1 MTLSTD
7 SPVRRTILSRITP
20 AALAGFALVLLV
32 RLLTLPRSLWEM
44 DEVLFARAV
53 ERFDPLSHRP
63 HPPGYPVVVGL
74 GKLLNLVF
82 HDPFTSLV
90 VLSLVASLV
99 GYWALVAAFRR
110 ITGGADAERVAIAG
124 ALLFQLSPAML
135 VQGPLP
141 MSDPPALMF
150 LALALA
156 AGALLRDGG
165 GTWSALTLG
174 VSASAAIGCRPQLA
188 LVVLPMLAV
197 ALWQTPGW
205 RRRGEVVA
213 AFTLVSLLWFVPLV
227 LATRGFTG
235 FLVYQSKQ
243 AAYVA
248 GHDAT
253 LSRGGNPVYAVA
265 KRFITHPWGRK
276 QMAFPVLALAV
287 AGIVALSRRRRSTA
301 IPLAVLTAFQLAVC
315 LLIMDPADAV
325 RYALPSMLGIAFAAA
340 VGMQAL
346 ARLVR
351 VPAAAARL
359 APLLVTL
366 LIVAASIAYAW
377 PVLAVRSRTLSPTI
391 SAVRWARRN
400 VPAKSVILAGED
412 MAPQADLLLKAGY
425 DLKRIEDGFHHAACR
440 PEAQAWIFAEG
451 ESRWP
456 GAVTFRWPDSDPYHK
471 LTRDHYRVIS
481 LSPVALDHRFKSVRG
496 VYGWEPTLLDARWRW
511 LDADAAI
518 RIFPHKWVRAAVL
531 KLGLDPSAPF
541 PANTVTLSIDGV
553 PSKTVEIA
561 RGTWQRVELPLPAHR
576 MVEIGIRSA
585 HSFVTMKDGAPRR
598 DAVQLLAVERIAR

>member
-1 MTLSTD
+1 MTLSTEA
-7 SPVRRTILSRITP
+7 SSRAPSRT
-20 AALAGFALVLLV
+20 ALAGFFLMLLV
-32 RLLTLPRSLWEM
+32 RLLTLPSSLWEL

-82 HDPFTSLV
+82 HDPFA
-90 VLSLVASLV
+90 SLVALSLISSLV
-99 GYWALVAAFRR
+99 GYWALVVAFRR
-110 ITGGADAERVAIAG
+110 IAGGGADAERVAVAG

-156 AGALLRDGG
+156 AGAILRDGG
-165 GTWSALTLG
+165 GLWSALALG
-174 VSASAAIGCRPQLA
+174 ASASASIGCRPQFALA
-188 LVVLPMLAV
+188 VLPMLAV

-213 AFTLVSLLWFVPLV
+213 AFTLASLLWFVPLV
-227 LATRGFTG
+227 LATRGLSG
-235 FLVYQSKQ
+235 FLVYQSRQ

-253 LSRGGNPVYAVA
+253 LSRGGSPIVSVA

-276 QMAFPVLALAV
+276 EMAFPVLALAA
-287 AGIVALSRRRRSTA
+287 AGIVTLFRQRRSAA

-325 RYALPSMLGIAFAAA
+325 RYALPSVLGVALAAA
-340 VGMQAL
+340 SGAQILAQAL
-346 ARLVR
+346 ARLIKI
-351 VPAAAARL
+351 PAAARL
-359 APLLVTL
+359 VPILAAL
-366 LIVAASIAYAW
+366 LIAAWGIVYAW
-377 PVLAVRSRTLSPTI
+377 PVLAARSQTLSPLI
-391 SAVRWARRN
+391 SAARWARRN
-400 VPAKSVILAGED
+400 LPEQSVILRGED
-412 MAPQADLLLKAGY
+412 MAPQADLLFKEGF
-425 DLKRIEDGFHHAACR
+425 DLNPVEEGFHHAAFR
-440 PEAQAWIFAEG
+440 PEAQAWLLAEG

-456 GAVTFRWPDSDPYHK
+456 GAVSFRWPDSDPYHK
-471 LTRDHYRVIS
+471 LTRDHYRVVS
-481 LSPVALDHRFKSVRG
+481 LSPIPPDRRFESVRG

-518 RIFPHKWVRAAVL
+518 RILPRKPIGAVAV
-531 KLGLDPSAPF
+531 KLGLAPSAPL
-541 PANTVTLSIDGV
+541 ASNAVTLSIDGA
-553 PSKTVEIA
+553 PGQTVEIA
-561 RGTWQRVELPLPAHR
+561 RGTWRRIEMPLTTHR
-576 MVEIGIRSA
+576 PVEIGIRSA
-585 HSFVTMKDGAPRR
+585 RSFAAVKEGNPRR
-598 DAVQLLAVERIAR
+598 VAVQLLAVEPIAR

>member
-1 MTLSTD
+1 M
-7 SPVRRTILSRITP
+7 
-20 AALAGFALVLLV
+20 
-32 RLLTLPRSLWEM
+32 
-44 DEVLFARAV
+44 
-53 ERFDPLSHRP
+53 
-63 HPPGYPVVVGL
+63 VVGL
-74 GKLLNLVF
+74 GKLLNLIF

-90 VLSLVASLV
+90 ALSLISSLV

-110 ITGGADAERVAIAG
+110 IAGGTDAEPVAVAG

-156 AGALLRDGG
+156 AGAILREGG
-165 GTWSALTLG
+165 GIWSALALG
-174 VSASAAIGCRPQLA
+174 ASASAAIGCRPQLA
-188 LVVLPMLAV
+188 LAVLPMLAV
-197 ALWQTPGW
+197 ALWQIPGW
-205 RRRGEVVA
+205 RRRGEAVA

-227 LATRGFTG
+227 VATQGITG

-243 AAYVA
+243 ATYVA

-253 LSRGGNPVYAVA
+253 LSRGGSSLYAVA

-276 QMAFPVLALAV
+276 QMAFPVLALAA
-287 AGIVALSRRRRSTA
+287 AGVVALFRRRRSAA
-301 IPLAVLTAFQLAVC
+301 IPLAILTVFQLAVC

-325 RYALPSMLGIAFAAA
+325 RYALPSLLGVAFAAA
-340 VGMQAL
+340 MGTEAL

-351 VPAAAARL
+351 APAAARL
-359 APLLVTL
+359 VPILAAL
-366 LIVAASIAYAW
+366 LIAAGSIAYAW
-377 PVLAVRSRTLSPTI
+377 PVLAVRSRTLSPLI
-391 SAVRWARRN
+391 SAARWARRN

-412 MAPQADLLLKAGY
+412 MAPQADLLLKEGF

-440 PEAQAWIFAEG
+440 PDAQAWIFAEG

-481 LSPVALDHRFKSVRG
+481 LSPIPLNRRFEIVRG

-518 RIFPHKWVRAAVL
+518 RIFPRKKIRAAVV
-531 KLGLDPSAPF
+531 KLGLAPSAPF
-541 PANTVTLSIDGV
+541 PANTVTLSVDGF
-553 PSKTVEIA
+553 PDQTMEIA
-561 RGTWQRVELPLPAHR
+561 RGTWRSVELPLPTQRTGRDRDPLRPLVRRHERGETPPGRRAAPCR
-576 MVEIGIRSA
+576 RSDRPL
-585 HSFVTMKDGAPRR
+585 S
-598 DAVQLLAVERIAR
+598 

>member
-7 SPVRRTILSRITP
+7 SPLRRMIPSRTSP
-20 AALAGFALVLLV
+20 AALAGFALVLLA

-44 DEVLFARAV
+44 DEVLFVRAV
-53 ERFDPLSHRP
+53 ERFDPLTHRP

-74 GKLLNLVF
+74 GKLLNLLF

-90 VLSLVASLV
+90 ALSLIASLV

-110 ITGGADAERVAIAG
+110 IAGGADAERVAVAG

-156 AGALLRDGG
+156 AGAILRDGG
-165 GTWSALTLG
+165 GIWSALTLG
-174 VSASAAIGCRPQLA
+174 ASASAAIGCRPQLA

-205 RRRGEVVA
+205 RRRGEIAA

-227 LATRGFTG
+227 LATRGFNG

-243 AAYVA
+243 ATYVA

-253 LSRGGNPVYAVA
+253 LSRGSSSLYAVA
-265 KRFITHPWGRK
+265 KRFVTHPWGHK
-276 QMAFPVLALAV
+276 QMAFPVLALA
-287 AGIVALSRRRRSTA
+287 AIGSVALSRRRRSA
-301 IPLAVLTAFQLAVC
+301 ALPLAVLTLFQLAVC

-325 RYALPSMLGIAFAAA
+325 RYALPSMLGIAFAAVMGA
-340 VGMQAL
+340 QFLG
-346 ARLVR
+346 RLVR
-351 VPAAAARL
+351 APAAARL
-359 APLLVTL
+359 APILFTL

-412 MAPQADLLLKAGY
+412 VAPQADLLFKAGY
-425 DLKRIEDGFHHAACR
+425 DLKRIDDGFHHAACR

-481 LSPVALDHRFKSVRG
+481 LSPVPLDRRFKSVRG

-518 RIFPHKWVRAAVL
+518 RIFPRKWVRAAVV

-541 PANTVTLSIDGV
+541 PANTVTLSVDGV
-553 PSKTVEIA
+553 PNKTVEIA
-561 RGTWQRVELPLPAHR
+561 RGTWQRIELPLPAHR

-585 HSFVTMKDGAPRR
+585 RSFVTSKDGVPRR
-598 DAVQLLAVERIAR
+598 AAVQLLAVERIAR

>member
-1 MTLSTD
+1 
-7 SPVRRTILSRITP
+7 
-20 AALAGFALVLLV
+20 
-32 RLLTLPRSLWEM
+32 M

-53 ERFDPLSHRP
+53 ERFDPLTHRP

-74 GKLLNLVF
+74 GKLLNLAF

-90 VLSLVASLV
+90 ALSLISSLV

-110 ITGGADAERVAIAG
+110 IAGGVEAERVAVAG

-156 AGALLRDGG
+156 AGAILRDGG
-165 GTWSALTLG
+165 GIWSALTLG
-174 VSASAAIGCRPQLA
+174 ASASAAIGCRPQLA
-188 LVVLPMLAV
+188 LAILPMLAV

-205 RRRGEVVA
+205 RRRGEVAA

-227 LATRGFTG
+227 VATRGLTG

-253 LSRGGNPVYAVA
+253 LSRGGSPVYAVA

-276 QMAFPVLALAV
+276 QMAFPVLALAL
-287 AGIVALSRRRRSTA
+287 AGTVALSRRRRSA
-301 IPLAVLTAFQLAVC
+301 ALPLAVLTAFQLAVC

-325 RYALPSMLGIAFAAA
+325 RYALPSMLGIALAAA
-340 VGMQAL
+340 VGALAL

-351 VPAAAARL
+351 APAAARL
-359 APLLVTL
+359 VPILVTL
-366 LIVAASIAYAW
+366 LIAAGSIAYAW
-377 PVLAVRSRTLSPTI
+377 PVLAVRSQTLSPII
-391 SAVRWARRN
+391 SAARWARRN
-400 VPAKSVILAGED
+400 VPEKSVILAGED
-412 MAPQADLLLKAGY
+412 VAPQADLLLKEGF

-456 GAVTFRWPDSDPYHK
+456 GAVTFRWPDSDSYHK
-471 LTRDHYRVIS
+471 LTRDHYRVVS
-481 LSPVALDHRFKSVRG
+481 LSPVPLDRRFKIVRG
-496 VYGWEPTLLDARWRW
+496 AYGWEPTLLDARWRW

-518 RIFPHKWVRAAVL
+518 RIFPRRWIRTAVV
-531 KLGLDPSAPF
+531 KLRLDPSAPL
-541 PANTVTLSIDGV
+541 ASNTVTLSINGA
-553 PSKTVEIA
+553 PGKTVEIA
-561 RGTWQRVELPLPAHR
+561 RGTWQSVELPLPAHR
-576 MVEIGIRSA
+576 MIEIDIRSSR
-585 HSFVTMKDGAPRR
+585 SFIAVKEGISRR
-598 DAVQLLAVERIAR
+598 IAVQLLAVEPIAR

>member
-1 MTLSTD
+1 M
-7 SPVRRTILSRITP
+7 
-20 AALAGFALVLLV
+20 
-32 RLLTLPRSLWEM
+32 
-44 DEVLFARAV
+44 AV
-53 ERFDPLSHRP
+53 
-63 HPPGYPVVVGL
+63 
-74 GKLLNLVF
+74 
-82 HDPFTSLV
+82 
-90 VLSLVASLV
+90 
-99 GYWALVAAFRR
+99 
-110 ITGGADAERVAIAG
+110 AG

-156 AGALLRDGG
+156 AGAILREGG
-165 GTWSALTLG
+165 GIWSALALG
-174 VSASAAIGCRPQLA
+174 ASASAAIGCRPQLA
-188 LVVLPMLAV
+188 LAVLPMLAV

-205 RRRGEVVA
+205 RRRGEAVA

-227 LATRGFTG
+227 VATQGITG

-243 AAYVA
+243 ATYVA

-253 LSRGGNPVYAVA
+253 LSRGGSSLYAVA

-276 QMAFPVLALAV
+276 QMAFPVLALAA
-287 AGIVALSRRRRSTA
+287 AGVVALFRRRRSAA
-301 IPLAVLTAFQLAVC
+301 IPLAILTVFQLAVC

-325 RYALPSMLGIAFAAA
+325 RYALPSLLGVAFAAA
-340 VGMQAL
+340 MGTEAL

-351 VPAAAARL
+351 APAAARL
-359 APLLVTL
+359 VPILAAL
-366 LIVAASIAYAW
+366 LIAAGSIAYAW
-377 PVLAVRSRTLSPTI
+377 PVLAVRSRTLSPLI
-391 SAVRWARRN
+391 SAARWARRN

-412 MAPQADLLLKAGY
+412 VAPQADLLLKEGF

-440 PEAQAWIFAEG
+440 PDAQAWIFAEG

-481 LSPVALDHRFKSVRG
+481 LSPIPLNRRFEIVRG

-518 RIFPHKWVRAAVL
+518 RIFPRKKIRAAVV
-531 KLGLDPSAPF
+531 KLGLAPSAPF

-553 PSKTVEIA
+553 PGQTVEIA
-561 RGTWQRVELPLPAHR
+561 RGTWRSVELPLPTQR
-576 MVEIGIRSA
+576 RVEIEIRSA
-585 HSFVTMKDGAPRR
+585 RSFVVMKEGKPRR
-598 DAVQLLAVERIAR
+598 AAVQLLAVDRIAR